1 MVVGV
6 EIVNFLAVL
15 DQDTFSDIVMNF
27 TALVIISEFDDFFYS
42 TYDDSELKSVISDSD
57 YANLL
62 MIRRTSSVDATVES
76 NQNLMTVD
84 QCEKGYDSDNNL
96 RVLPKYI
103 YVNFLRDRSCT
114 NKLLYTIY
122 RIIKCLYTSVWFYF
136 MPYAIIICS
145 YTIPLIHRQNADQID
160 YE

>member
-42 TYDDSELKSVISDSD
+42 TYDDSELKSVISDPD

-62 MIRRTSSVDATVES
+62 IIRRTSSVDATVES

-84 QCEKGYDSDNNL
+84 
-96 RVLPKYI
+96 
-103 YVNFLRDRSCT
+103 
-114 NKLLYTIY
+114 
-122 RIIKCLYTSVWFYF
+122 
-136 MPYAIIICS
+136 
-145 YTIPLIHRQNADQID
+145 
-160 YE
+160 